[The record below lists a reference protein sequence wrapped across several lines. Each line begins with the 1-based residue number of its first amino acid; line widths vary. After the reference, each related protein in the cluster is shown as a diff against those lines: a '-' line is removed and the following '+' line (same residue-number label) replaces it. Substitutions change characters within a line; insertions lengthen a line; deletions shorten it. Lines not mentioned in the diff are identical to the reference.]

1 MKKRIKKLGIFLLFA
16 IPILYFLFTLLF
28 FSPFEDAFG
37 KVEYIIP
44 REVDFYVSKLGLE
57 NDVTDFP
64 VPDFYNLLEINHQW
78 RAFTRTDFYRDLSG
92 ELDMESRIEE
102 IRASVRDMP
111 IDPIADIAGQEVA
124 VIGTLRQGREPTFL
138 AFFRASNKV
147 KLFYELFTWN
157 WVRGLIG
164 APMLEGSEFFSE
176 PEGHYALVLADNQE
190 FFMRRCSDLIIAGT
204 DEALMK
210 EVSGLIEAG
219 AASIDLSLGG
229 SNAFEAKVAR
239 DERLDTD
246 YLDFH
251 IDLEQLFK
259 LATFDDDW
267 RANDIDFAVM
277 NAVDIF
283 DPSFFR
289 SVTGALRMSRY
300 LELDAKVD
308 FFTDEV
314 KEADTGFFTL
324 QSVSLKDNLENL
336 TSMLPQDV
344 YLAGYMRIDL
354 KKVLQIM
361 SDNLSPDLRKLIT
374 DLLREGRRFNTKWDV
389 MELWDLIDKLA
400 ATFADSVYFA
410 LRPRDVD
417 KPLIPGV
424 QPLPIIAVIMEI
436 EDMVLVKRMED
447 TLRELQNSN
456 RHNFEMW
463 KYKNTYHGCMI
474 KGITTPGADDI
485 EQIAYTILDDRY
497 FILATSAAMI
507 EDMLK
512 ARASDQ
518 LSLRSA
524 PKYQSAREYIKG
536 HGNMAC
542 YLDIEG
548 LRWALDNYAQ
558 YWAEVNSWIDYETE
572 RQTSRKKILQREYPK
587 YARSNK
593 LPSDVEKKV
602 EAWVDM
608 EMEEL
613 ARKRE
618 DEDIPMLAEEF
629 RKQLVWI
636 DLFDSVTLTL
646 NVNLNDFDLGI
657 RISSLLSK

>member
-1 MKKRIKKLGIFLLFA
+1 
-16 IPILYFLFTLLF
+16 
-28 FSPFEDAFG
+28 
-37 KVEYIIP
+37 
-44 REVDFYVSKLGLE
+44 
-57 NDVTDFP
+57 
-64 VPDFYNLLEINHQW
+64 
-78 RAFTRTDFYRDLSG
+78 
-92 ELDMESRIEE
+92 
-102 IRASVRDMP
+102 
-111 IDPIADIAGQEVA
+111 
-124 VIGTLRQGREPTFL
+124 
-138 AFFRASNKV
+138 
-147 KLFYELFTWN
+147 
-157 WVRGLIG
+157 
-164 APMLEGSEFFSE
+164 
-176 PEGHYALVLADNQE
+176 ALVLADNRE

-210 EVSGLIEAG
+210 QVSSLIEAG
-219 AASIDLSLGG
+219 QASIDLSLGG

-251 IDLEQLFK
+251 VDLSRLFK

-289 SVTGALRMSRY
+289 SITGALRMSRY
-300 LELDAKVD
+300 VDLDAKVD
-308 FFTDEV
+308 FFTDLV
-314 KEADTGFFTL
+314 KEADTGFFGL
-324 QSVSLKDNLENL
+324 QSVSVKDNLENL

-344 YLAGYMRIDL
+344 YLAGCMRIDL

-400 ATFADSVYFA
+400 ATFADSVWFA

-436 EDMVLVKRMED
+436 EDMVLVRRMED

-463 KYKNTYHGCMI
+463 KYKNTFHGCMI

-497 FILATSAAMI
+497 FVLATSAAMI

-524 PKYQSAREYIKG
+524 PKYQSSREFVKG
-536 HGNMAC
+536 FGNMAC

-548 LRWALDNYAQ
+548 LRWALDDYAQ
-558 YWAEVNSWIDYETE
+558 YWAEVNSWIDYESE
-572 RQTSRKKILQREYPK
+572 RQKSRKKILQREYPK
-587 YARSNK
+587 YARSKN
-593 LPSDVEKKV
+593 LPSEIEKKV

-608 EMEEL
+608 EMDEL
-613 ARKRE
+613 AQRRE
-618 DEDIPMLAEEF
+618 DEDIPRLAEEF
-629 RKQLVWI
+629 RTQLAWI
-636 DLFDSVTLTL
+636 ELFDSATLVI
-646 NVNLNDFDLGI
+646 NVNLNDFDFGI
-657 RISSLLSK
+657 RISSLLSE